1 MDEVRPPVASAGLG
15 RQSEALAVFERVMRV
30 GGADWVR
37 TYQEALAKQGYY
49 RGAIDG
55 ANGPNTHTA
64 LVACLEAG
72 CRVLQLG
79 AEGLTR
85 RASATSALGQERP
98 FEQFDRTAGLSA

>member
-1 MDEVRPPVASAGLG
+1 
-15 RQSEALAVFERVMRV
+15 MRV

-55 ANGPNTHTA
+55 ANGPNTHAA

-72 CRVLQLG
+72 CRLLQLVVFISG
-79 AEGLTR
+79 FL
-85 RASATSALGQERP
+85 
-98 FEQFDRTAGLSA
+98 LSVEIHWWL